1 MVCCSGSA
9 PCVRHPHST
18 NLFSTRASRVSVHI
32 GSSSLSLSLSLLFVR
47 NLSQCGKRVRP
58 SGPESSFFLYARFS
72 SWLVCVC
79 VECDFGEL
87 LSRVI
92 RESEREE
99 ANRVRLLWMES
110 GGGRDARVLRRSCL
124 PFSSTL

>member
-1 MVCCSGSA
+1 MLQRQRALRATSPFNKFVFDA
-9 PCVRHPHST
+9 CV
-18 NLFSTRASRVSVHI
+18 TRKCIYRIFLPLSLSR
-32 GSSSLSLSLSLLFVR
+32 SSLSAICHNAESAS
-47 NLSQCGKRVRP
+47 GRVAPRAA
-58 SGPESSFFLYARFS
+58 SFSMRVFLAG
-72 SWLVCVC
+72 LCVC